1 MFFPNHVRGVRL
13 ECINSNNI
21 PDNIKPH
28 LTRMIKA
35 MIEEEREMLKS
46 IGNGRRP
53 QIEFQ
58 NLETSFAP
66 DTSILLLREGID
78 KVLGFSSCYNQGY
91 DRRVIELIYIDPSIR
106 GKGYGGLLMSQML
119 SNAPSIVEVAVLV
132 NNEAAIKLY
141 NKFGFFSTIMTLSRV
156 K

>member
-1 MFFPNHVRGVRL
+1 MFLPNHVRGVRL

-21 PDNIKPH
+21 PTNIKPH
-28 LTRMIKA
+28 LTRMVKA
-35 MIEEEREMLKS
+35 MIEEERDMLRH

-66 DTSILLLREGID
+66 NTSILLLREGID
-78 KVLGFSSCYNQGY
+78 NVLGFGSCYNQGH
-91 DRRVIELIYIDPSIR
+91 DRRIIELIYVDPSIR
-106 GKGYGGLLMSQML
+106 GKGYGGLLMNQML
-119 SNAPSIVEVAVLV
+119 TNAPSIVEVAVLV
-132 NNEAAIKLY
+132 NNDSAIKLY
-141 NKFGFFSTIMTLSRV
+141 NKFGFFPTIMTLSRV

>member
-1 MFFPNHVRGVRL
+1 MFFPNHIRGVRL

-28 LTRMIKA
+28 LTRMVKA
-35 MIEEEREMLKS
+35 MIEEEREMLKN

-91 DRRVIELIYIDPSIR
+91 DCRVIELIYIDPSIR
-106 GKGYGGLLMSQML
+106 GKGYGGITLKSYKFKFMTQHNHVYSQQPVD
-119 SNAPSIVEVAVLV
+119 NIVSISV
-132 NNEAAIKLY
+132 Y
-141 NKFGFFSTIMTLSRV
+141 NLCCFINQ
-156 K
+156 

>member
-1 MFFPNHVRGVRL
+1 M
-13 ECINSNNI
+13 
-21 PDNIKPH
+21 
-28 LTRMIKA
+28 
-35 MIEEEREMLKS
+35 
-46 IGNGRRP
+46 
-53 QIEFQ
+53 
-58 NLETSFAP
+58 
-66 DTSILLLREGID
+66 
-78 KVLGFSSCYNQGY
+78 
-91 DRRVIELIYIDPSIR
+91 IYIDPSIR